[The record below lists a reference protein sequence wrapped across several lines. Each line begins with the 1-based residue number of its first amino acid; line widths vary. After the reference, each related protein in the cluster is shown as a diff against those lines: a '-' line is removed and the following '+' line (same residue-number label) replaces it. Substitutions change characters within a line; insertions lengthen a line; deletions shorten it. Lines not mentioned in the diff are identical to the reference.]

1 MLGASDPIGSREPY
15 CYISLTSQ
23 DFGLAKCKLAWYYGS
38 VGEVTASA
46 HPKFTPCIL
55 QVMPRETKD
64 PRSTLVELAE
74 EGRFSWELIAKEFI
88 MAGSSDEVQDVLD
101 TLTDNY

>member
-1 MLGASDPIGSREPY
+1 MLGASDLIGSREPY

-46 HPKFTPCIL
+46 HPKFTPYRLCH
-55 QVMPRETKD
+55 
-64 PRSTLVELAE
+64 
-74 EGRFSWELIAKEFI
+74 AKQKI
-88 MAGSSDEVQDVLD
+88 HVAPWLSLLKKAGSAGSLLPKSLSWPALAMRYKMYS
-101 TLTDNY
+101 TP

>member
-1 MLGASDPIGSREPY
+1 MLGASDLIGSREPY

-46 HPKFTPCIL
+46 HPKFTPYRLCH
-55 QVMPRETKD
+55 
-64 PRSTLVELAE
+64 
-74 EGRFSWELIAKEFI
+74 AKQRI
-88 MAGSSDEVQDVLD
+88 HVAPWLSLPKVAGLAGSLLLQSLFSL
-101 TLTDNY
+101 TLKTMCRMYLTP